1 MTPRGKS
8 HPPRFVLIDTPVW
21 QDYFRKEERTFREV
35 NALMDAGRVC
45 CLEMVVAELLQTAE
59 TEKELKIFQD
69 FTRIFPLLRE
79 PPGSWV
85 EAARLSFKLRRKGKE
100 LLLRDC
106 YVVVLSRAHRVLL
119 YTTNK
124 ALLRAQKTVPIGLDF
139 FPKRKAWA

>member
-1 MTPRGKS
+1 MTPKKKS
-8 HPPRFVLIDTPVW
+8 HPPRSVLIDTPVW

-69 FTRIFPLLRE
+69 FARIFPLLRE

-85 EAARLSFKLRRKGKE
+85 EAARLSFKLRRKGRK

-106 YVVVLSRAHRVLL
+106 YVAVLARAHRVLI
-119 YTTNK
+119 YTPNK
-124 ALLRAQKTVPIGLDF
+124 ALHRAQKALALGLDF
-139 FPKRKAWA
+139 FPKRKALA

>member
-1 MTPRGKS
+1 MTPKKKNR
-8 HPPRFVLIDTPVW
+8 PLLPVLVDTPVW

-35 NALMDAGRVC
+35 NSLMDAGRVC

-69 FTRIFPLLRE
+69 FARIFPLLRE

-85 EAARLSFKLRRKGKE
+85 EAARLSFKLRQKGRE
-100 LLLRDC
+100 LPLRDS
-106 YVVVLSRAHRVLL
+106 YIAVLAKGHRVLL

-124 ALLRAQKTVPIGLDF
+124 ALHRAQKAMAFDLEF
-139 FPKRKAWA
+139 FPKRKALA

>member
-1 MTPRGKS
+1 MTPKKKS
-8 HPPRFVLIDTPVW
+8 HPPRPVLVDTPVW
-21 QDYFRKEERTFREV
+21 QDYFRKEERTFQEV

-59 TEKELKIFQD
+59 TEKERKIYQD
-69 FTRIFPLLRE
+69 FARIFPLLRE

-85 EAARLSFKLRRKGKE
+85 EAARLSIKIRRKGRE

-106 YVVVLSRAHRVLL
+106 YVALLARAHRVLL

-124 ALLRAQKTVPIGLDF
+124 ALLRAHKTMALSLDF
-139 FPKRKAWA
+139 FPKSKASA